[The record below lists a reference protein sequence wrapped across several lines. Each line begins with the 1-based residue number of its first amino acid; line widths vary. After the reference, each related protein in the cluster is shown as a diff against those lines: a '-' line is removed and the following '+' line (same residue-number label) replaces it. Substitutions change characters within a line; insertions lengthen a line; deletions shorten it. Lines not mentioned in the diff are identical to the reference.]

1 MTAAHDLE
9 EIVDLFVIGR
19 PSTNAEL
26 MPVKVATLSPKKA
39 VALVIEDWADDKFK
53 QLSAIIQRRS
63 GPAIR
68 SLDDIKHLYDCAIA
82 GTGCCGK
89 PARRSDS

>member
-1 MTAAHDLE
+1 MERTLTAAHDLE

-26 MPVKVATLSPKKA
+26 MPLKVATLSLKKA
-39 VALVIEDWADDKFK
+39 VVLVIEDWADDKFK

-68 SLDDIKHLYDCAIA
+68 SLDEIKQLYDRAIIVS
-82 GTGCCGK
+82 GCCAKRAG
-89 PARRSDS
+89 